1 MKSFFIR
8 TGNIFEYVSL
18 FLIFMTFG
26 CTQEC
31 MNVDNPEKKTEK
43 NKQLT
48 TLQQVVNNANAGE
61 EIDLAEYENLTDYN
75 AVINKQLTIKN
86 GSLSKAKLIVD
97 SENVKLD
104 RVKGVSVTTLSASSL
119 TITDSSIDEL
129 LLIGKNYSDNSTS
142 RSSKSYSFM
151 KESSVTM
158 NGTSTVNS
166 VTMNFSKAKLKIS
179 DGSSAETVAIL
190 DDAAISGKINELVI
204 KELNTAVT
212 LEKANITNV
221 VMDGFN
227 SQLAILDAT
236 TVLKNVSINTECKIL
251 CNATMSEE
259 PKMEFTSDGQLTV
272 VDMTEKPQLESL
284 LILSMPTNIFSDN
297 GEIDFTG
304 LKVGG
309 LYENVTSKVY
319 TSADEE
325 ENKEAFM
332 KLETDYDVEVISEE
346 DGIIKVRVSKDGKE
360 YTFEMLDSEKIAKY
374 TVKHCQENAENE
386 NYEIIVT
393 ADTETKTGKVG
404 ELTNATPKTYEGY
417 TVVEPIEQ
425 VEITADGNAT
435 VYIKYKRNRVT
446 LTLNLDGGEIGGK
459 SEMTISGKY
468 GVTVPTVEVPTKAGY
483 NFAGWNPHLPKTFP
497 AVDVKYTATW
507 AGEGDYIIRYELN
520 GGINAG
526 SNPLI
531 YKKTERVELADAT
544 REDYIFGGWYTDKN
558 FVETNKVTE
567 IAKGSTG
574 NITLYAK
581 WIART
586 LEQTFEAGYSV
597 KNAGQDGVSYSKEI
611 GYGVVTV
618 KAPESSESVWDYY
631 IKSENIKFEAGK
643 NYTVSVDLK
652 ADKTSVVAIAAA
664 RADMFFTVGTE
675 WATYTFETGYLET
688 EILNEEQKCITIG
701 SGLVGTLS
709 ISNLVITEIEGNDN
723 LPTLS
728 FFIEKAGIDTYLASD
743 FATKNIIEVEKAK
756 DAETVGYKLTLNS
769 TGVSLQLRDYAPVS
783 ENKLNKAT
791 FNLKTDNSKLTS
803 AVVASVDNL
812 PNDYVN
818 YWNTASVIGETKDC
832 EVCFPSYSKETSGLE
847 QCAVEGITKDGQ
859 TAGNTITITNFSI
872 TNVADLAN
880 TGKTFAISINDK
892 FNYSDTLPFT
902 QEVTVPAENSKEA
915 TFNVLLGDKV
925 GGESSFNWD
934 NVTRFLYQKTSGELI
949 DNSNVVKYV
958 IAGDQNSPT
967 YKLVN
972 ESESDVTCIITLTK
986 DLKVEI
992 KEKGDVGSQSNP
1004 ITDWETLSQLLMGN
1018 STNEEVTLYVAGEF
1032 HVSSTLQMYSP
1043 ANIIPVGDVEFTRG
1057 KDVDDGD
1064 FSGFMFQH
1072 EGAMNLAL
1080 GSEAGMITFSED
1092 KVQTGSTFIDSYAE
1106 SLTLTNCVFQNSLD
1120 DTVDIQIS
1128 GSATAVYLNGT
1139 INIGNISFSS
1149 SEVTPIYVG
1158 NLSEDSLIG
1167 ITLSDPEYMLGKTI
1181 LQPIEGN
1188 TVNLTNFKL
1197 LNDDYTITNDFKIAE
1212 VSTELTVNLQDEN
1225 IGNII
1230 NNFINSVGTEGTVKV
1245 DGEISEGSTVM
1256 ADICTAFKNGS
1267 QEARINLDLSGV
1279 TGLSEIPESA
1289 FEDCKNLVN
1298 ITLPDCLV
1306 DIGDKAFL
1314 NCENLEYTEYSNGC
1328 YLGNAD
1334 NPYLAFM
1341 SSKEA
1346 TVTSIEIN
1354 DATKIIAASAFAYC
1368 NELAKINIP
1377 YSVVTIGSQ
1386 SFYNCF
1392 ALASITIPSS
1402 VTKIGVQAFYRITD
1416 NGDVSYPSVS
1426 FEDTNGWYCF
1436 DYDDNGE
1443 EKKTPL
1449 NVENTDIFESY
1460 YYCDWFKDV
1469 Q

>member
-1 MKSFFIR
+1 M
-8 TGNIFEYVSL
+8 
-18 FLIFMTFG
+18 
-26 CTQEC
+26 
-31 MNVDNPEKKTEK
+31 
-43 NKQLT
+43 
-48 TLQQVVNNANAGE
+48 
-61 EIDLAEYENLTDYN
+61 
-75 AVINKQLTIKN
+75 
-86 GSLSKAKLIVD
+86 
-97 SENVKLD
+97 
-104 RVKGVSVTTLSASSL
+104 
-119 TITDSSIDEL
+119 
-129 LLIGKNYSDNSTS
+129 
-142 RSSKSYSFM
+142 
-151 KESSVTM
+151 
-158 NGTSTVNS
+158 
-166 VTMNFSKAKLKIS
+166 
-179 DGSSAETVAIL
+179 
-190 DDAAISGKINELVI
+190 
-204 KELNTAVT
+204 
-212 LEKANITNV
+212 
-221 VMDGFN
+221 
-227 SQLAILDAT
+227 
-236 TVLKNVSINTECKIL
+236 
-251 CNATMSEE
+251 
-259 PKMEFTSDGQLTV
+259 
-272 VDMTEKPQLESL
+272 
-284 LILSMPTNIFSDN
+284 
-297 GEIDFTG
+297 
-304 LKVGG
+304 
-309 LYENVTSKVY
+309 
-319 TSADEE
+319 
-325 ENKEAFM
+325 
-332 KLETDYDVEVISEE
+332 
-346 DGIIKVRVSKDGKE
+346 
-360 YTFEMLDSEKIAKY
+360 
-374 TVKHCQENAENE
+374 ENA
-386 NYEIIVT
+386 
-393 ADTETKTGKVG
+393 
-404 ELTNATPKTYEGY
+404 
-417 TVVEPIEQ
+417 
-425 VEITADGNAT
+425 
-435 VYIKYKRNRVT
+435 
-446 LTLNLDGGEIGGK
+446 
-459 SEMTISGKY
+459 S
-468 GVTVPTVEVPTKAGY
+468 
-483 NFAGWNPHLPKTFP
+483 
-497 AVDVKYTATW
+497 
-507 AGEGDYIIRYELN
+507 
-520 GGINAG
+520 
-526 SNPLI
+526 
-531 YKKTERVELADAT
+531 
-544 REDYIFGGWYTDKN
+544 
-558 FVETNKVTE
+558 
-567 IAKGSTG
+567 
-574 NITLYAK
+574 
-581 WIART
+581 
-586 LEQTFEAGYSV
+586 
-597 KNAGQDGVSYSKEI
+597 QDGVSYSKEI

-618 KAPESSESVWDYY
+618 KAPDSTESVWDYY
-631 IKSENIKFEAGK
+631 VRSTDVKFEVEK

-652 ADKTSVVAIAAA
+652 ADKASVVAIAAA

-675 WATYTFETGYLET
+675 WTTCTFETGYLET

-728 FFIEKAGIDTYLASD
+728 FFIEKAGIDTYLASN
-743 FATKNIIEVEKAK
+743 FTTKNIIEVEKAK
-756 DAETVGYKLTLNS
+756 DAETETVGYKLTLNS

-832 EVCFPSYSKETSGLE
+832 EVCFPSYSEETSGLE

-859 TAGNTITITNFSI
+859 TAGNTITITNFEIS
-872 TNVADLAN
+872 NVADLAN

-902 QEVTVPAENSKEA
+902 QEVTVSAKNSKEA
-915 TFNVLLGDKV
+915 TFDVLLGDKV
-925 GGESSFNWD
+925 EEGKSFNWD
-934 NVTRFLYQKTSGELI
+934 DVTRFLYQKTSGELI

-1080 GSEAGMITFSED
+1080 GSETGMITFSED
-1092 KVQTGSTFIDSYAE
+1092 EVQIGSTFIDSYAE
-1106 SLTLTNCVFQNSLD
+1106 SLTLTNCVFQNSFD
-1120 DTVDIQIS
+1120 YAEDIRIS

-1341 SSKEA
+1341 SSKGTEI
-1346 TVTSIEIN
+1346 TSIQIN
-1354 DATKIIAASAFAYC
+1354 AATKIIAASAFAYC
-1368 NELAKINIP
+1368 NGLAEINIP
-1377 YSVVTIGSQ
+1377 HSVVTIGAQ

-1402 VTKIGVQAFYRITD
+1402 VTKIGFQAFYRITD
-1416 NGDVSYPSVS
+1416 NDDVSYPSVS
-1426 FEDTNGWYCF
+1426 FEDTNGWYLGYEREASDKIEVTNPNDG
-1436 DYDDNGE
+1436 DYL
-1443 EKKTPL
+1443 KI
-1449 NVENTDIFESY
+1449 ENYPY
-1460 YYCDWFKDV
+1460 YNWFKDV